1 MASLKKAY
9 EDVGTCRKRALAK
22 FDA

>member
-22 FDA
+22 FDT